1 MTYIVEAAP
10 SWSTVAIARL
20 RDGGRCP
27 VCGRASLVATSC
39 TECGADLA
47 TAEAVALWN
56 ASHSAA
62 VALEARETLRLSI
75 PRRSVA
81 AAAPAAPRPPA
92 TSSTPTAAA
101 PPRGNTTVQ
110 SVLAVA
116 GAGLFA
122 VAAIVFTFFNP
133 DLDDRGVRSLVLFAT
148 TAVFLAGARMLHARR
163 LRSSAETVGALGM
176 VFIALDITA
185 IAELTP
191 PTLSG
196 WVLTAIATLIA
207 GGVMGYAGLR
217 SGIRA
222 WFAPAVVALAL
233 VPAMFGAAGAT
244 PVAALIGWTGTM
256 GASMA
261 LVAVAQR
268 AAAARRASAAAESV
282 ALTVVQVIA
291 LVISLPQ
298 LLAIGAS
305 FSATLWTAAA
315 YFALVALVA
324 ALSARRIAMPLWSTV
339 SGGTAVGTLTLIGAA
354 VPVTAEAG
362 AAWLFASAPAGATA
376 GLLLATWA
384 PRVRSR
390 ARTAWTTAGALSA
403 MALMALPVLATVAF
417 GAVLTVSGEAGGGWG
432 GVADD
437 RWASLGATIGL
448 VAVTAGFALHARLHA
463 TVWSSVVAAWLGA
476 GALLA
481 VVLLPH
487 GMPGLTVAVAVVVAV
502 LTTLAV
508 RNRARSEILAIPFT
522 IATHAAL
529 VLGALVAWQ
538 SAQIA
543 VWSAPVVVAAVAV
556 VSLGTPRATRWA
568 HVGAGYAYALLATA
582 AGFGLLGLDAVAT
595 TSLTTSAGAIVAI
608 AATYARRVPVHAW
621 WTVLAVTSVPFLVG
635 VVQVITVRTG
645 WTALS
650 TGLIF
655 LLALTLLMTR
665 RAGLVPVLRAV
676 CAAVLVP
683 ALAVV
688 AVCLGAW
695 LLPMSGSPVVLP
707 IIAVIVV
714 CALPLATRVRA
725 AFLGRDMSGGD
736 AERLRLAIESSSIL
750 TAAIA
755 VALALGR
762 EAAGLPTAIL
772 VLVILSVG
780 IGAAAATAHRRY
792 LWWFAAAAGTGALW
806 CAWSLAG
813 VEVVEPYTVPP
824 ALAAAAVGAALTWRR
839 RNGRALFAVGM
850 AVAITPSV
858 VLLAIAGGTW
868 RLWVLL
874 AAAVVL
880 CALGALLRDPGP
892 LGALRIP
899 MLATAVVAAV
909 VGPVH
914 AARVGL
920 DAEGPGG
927 VVVFTALAFAGLGAV
942 VAGLAGAAAASSVFA
957 TPSRRRWL
965 LVPAVV
971 FLAAGT
977 WPAIQRDWTSIWT
990 MWAVMIAGLIA
1001 VVAVATTL
1009 RRRGVED
1016 AGILPPVWVLFVLSF
1031 TTAIVAWSPRD
1042 LRVEWFSLP
1051 LGAALLVAGALHLG
1065 RHPDGARGTLAHWPA
1080 GFGGSWALLAP
1091 GLVTVLSASIAST
1104 FTDPLTWRAIL
1115 VIVLAL
1121 VAILVG
1127 ATARLAAPFVI
1138 GVVVLPIENVS
1149 AFAVQIGRGIESM
1162 PWWITLAVVGA
1173 VLLILAVSYERRAG
1187 EAEGIAARL
1196 RDLR

>member
-20 RDGGRCP
+20 RDRGRCP

-62 VALEARETLRLSI
+62 VALEARETLRVSI
-75 PRRSVA
+75 PRRSVT
-81 AAAPAAPRPPA
+81 AAAPAAPRPSATVPA
-92 TSSTPTAAA
+92 PTAVA
-101 PPRGNTTVQ
+101 PPRGNATVQ

-163 LRSSAETVGALGM
+163 LRSSAETVGALGT

-217 SGIRA
+217 FGIRA

-244 PVAALIGWTGTM
+244 PIAALIGWTGTM
-256 GASMA
+256 GAAMA
-261 LVAVAQR
+261 LIAVAQR
-268 AAAARRASAAAESV
+268 AAAARRASATAEGV

-298 LLAIGAS
+298 LPAIGAS

-315 YFALVALVA
+315 FFALVALVA

-339 SGGTAVGTLTLIGAA
+339 SGGTAVGALTLIGAA

-362 AAWLFASAPAGATA
+362 AAWLFASAPAGAAA

-384 PRVRSR
+384 PDVRSR
-390 ARTAWTTAGALSA
+390 SRIAWTTTGALSA
-403 MALMALPVLATVAF
+403 MALMALPMLATIAF
-417 GAVLTVSGEAGGGWG
+417 GAVLTLSGEAGGGWG

-437 RWASLGATIGL
+437 RWASLGATVGL
-448 VAVTAGFALHARLHA
+448 VAVAVGFALHARLHA

-481 VVLLPH
+481 AVLLPH

-502 LTTLAV
+502 LTTMVV
-508 RNRARSEILAIPFT
+508 RTRTRSAILAIPFT

-529 VLGALVAWQ
+529 ALGALVAWQ

-543 VWSAPVVVAAVAV
+543 VWSAPVVVAAAAV
-556 VSLGTPRATRWA
+556 VSLGAPRARRWA

-595 TSLTTSAGAIVAI
+595 TSLTTSAGAMVAI

-714 CALPLATRVRA
+714 CALPIATRVRA
-725 AFLGRDMSGGD
+725 AFVGRDMSGGD
-736 AERLRLAIESSSIL
+736 AERLRLAIESSSLL

-772 VLVILSVG
+772 VLVILAVG
-780 IGAAAATAHRRY
+780 IGAAAATVRRRF

-824 ALAAAAVGAALTWRR
+824 ALAAATVGAALTWRR
-839 RNGRALFAVGM
+839 RNARALFAVGM
-850 AVAITPSV
+850 AVAVTPSV

-868 RLWVLL
+868 RLWALL

-880 CALGALLRDPGP
+880 CALGARLRDPGP
-892 LGALRIP
+892 LGALRMP
-899 MLATAVVAAV
+899 MLATAVVAASA
-909 VGPVH
+909 GPVH

-990 MWAVMIAGLIA
+990 MWAVMSAGLIA